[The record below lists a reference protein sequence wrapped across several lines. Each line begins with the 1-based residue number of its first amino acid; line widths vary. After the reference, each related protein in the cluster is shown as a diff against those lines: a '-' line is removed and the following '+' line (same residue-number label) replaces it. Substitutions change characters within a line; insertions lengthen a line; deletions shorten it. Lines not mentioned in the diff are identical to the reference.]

1 MSIRPNFSKN
11 ELLYTK
17 LLCTFY
23 GWLIVMAAGLA
34 TVEGQ
39 AQDAPLPQ
47 AAVQSLKQVPGP
59 IRLLLPP
66 KIYAVPGVEMNV
78 YFDNV
83 CVVINPANYVFD
95 VTCAKGIQQ
104 VERWTFTPTDQDVG
118 EFPFL
123 LEVRNDV
130 NKVIARAE
138 STLKVVAKDA
148 GAGRELSMLI
158 VGDSLTGASRYPQQ
172 VVDLCKPQGNPKITL
187 VGTTGPGGNCDGEC
201 RHEGYGGWTAHAF
214 ATRYTGIAR
223 MDGEVSPTKYK
234 THGSPFIYK
243 NGGATAALDFPRYC
257 KEYNNGKI
265 PDVVTIFLG
274 CNDNFG
280 AKDKTIDASIDAMF
294 KTYDILIDM
303 IRQARKDT
311 KTGIVL
317 LVPPAATQDAF
328 GANYQ
333 CGQTR
338 WQYKRNQQRV
348 VERMVEK
355 YGNRE
360 AEFLYLIPANV
371 NLDCVNNCITRKAPW
386 NAATKAEGIRLNNG
400 VHPATEGYRQI
411 GDTIY
416 CWLKAQVAAEPVP
429 RAQTNATPA
438 IFQGADTNSDGRVSQ
453 AEFAGHVKKST
464 FEKLDT
470 NKDGMIS
477 PEEWK
482 AVDLS
487 PSAQKNFEAMDK
499 DRNGMIS
506 YPEFSDVA
514 DWKSALND
522 SFKSLDRDRDSH
534 LAPDELTG
542 RPMFRLLSVNF

>member
-1 MSIRPNFSKN
+1 MFIIPARRIFSKN
-11 ELLYTK
+11 ELLNTK
-17 LLCTFY
+17 LLRAFY
-23 GWLIVMAAGLA
+23 GWLIVMAPGLTTVTGLA
-34 TVEGQ
+34 
-39 AQDAPLPQ
+39 QDVPLPQ
-47 AAVQSLKQVPGP
+47 AAVQSLNQVPTP

-66 KIYAVPGVEMNV
+66 KIYAVPGVEMNI
-78 YFDNV
+78 YFDNI

-95 VTCAKGIQQ
+95 VTCAKGVQQ
-104 VERWTFTPTDQDVG
+104 TERWTFVPKDQDVG

-123 LEVRNDV
+123 LEVRDDA

-138 STLKVVAKDA
+138 STLKVVARDA

-158 VGDSLTGASRYPQQ
+158 VGDSLTGAIYPQQ
-172 VVDLCKPQGNPKITL
+172 VVNLCKPQGNPKITL
-187 VGTTGPGGNCDGEC
+187 VGTTGPGGKCNGEC
-201 RHEGYGGWTAHAF
+201 RHEGYGGWTARTF
-214 ATRYTGIAR
+214 ATRCTGIAR
-223 MDGEVSPTKYK
+223 TDGEVSPTKYK

-243 NGGATAALDFPRYC
+243 NGEATPVLDFPRYC

-294 KTYDILIDM
+294 KYYDILVDM
-303 IRQARKDT
+303 IHQARKDT
-311 KTGIVL
+311 KIGAVL

-348 VERMVEK
+348 VERMVAK

-371 NLDCVNNCITRKAPW
+371 NLDCMNNFIMRKAPW
-386 NAATKAEGIRLNNG
+386 NAATKVEGIRLNNG

-416 CWLKAQVAAEPVP
+416 CWLKAQLTAEP
-429 RAQTNATPA
+429 A
-438 IFQGADTNSDGRVSQ
+438 
-453 AEFAGHVKKST
+453 
-464 FEKLDT
+464 
-470 NKDGMIS
+470 
-477 PEEWK
+477 
-482 AVDLS
+482 
-487 PSAQKNFEAMDK
+487 PSSK
-499 DRNGMIS
+499 
-506 YPEFSDVA
+506 P
-514 DWKSALND
+514 
-522 SFKSLDRDRDSH
+522 
-534 LAPDELTG
+534 
-542 RPMFRLLSVNF
+542 